1 MVIAPACQRQ
11 YQRVGTPPRLDDMTT
26 PTTLNAQGSIIVGV
40 DGSPASEHAVMWAA
54 DEARLQR
61 RDLTLVHALATVSSS
76 QLGMLA
82 TAGIPP
88 GQVTGELRSSAEE
101 IVKRAHVL
109 AADRCPGAAI
119 DIVIEPEDARKLLLE
134 LGKTASMTV
143 VGTRGHGLVAGLL
156 LGSVS
161 AAVVRHA
168 ETPVVVV
175 RPVQASASGVL
186 IAADGSEDSLQLVE
200 HAYREASYRQVP
212 LTIVHCVWD
221 GLVAQARW
229 ANVSETDPQGT
240 EARLRI
246 AESVAGMGEKF
257 PDVETHVK
265 VTRGAVDACLVDLSA
280 KHELMVIGRPPR
292 SLRVR
297 LTLAG
302 LAVPIAEHAHCPVLV
317 VP

>member
-1 MVIAPACQRQ
+1 MVIADACQRQ
-11 YQRVGTPPRLDDMTT
+11 YHREGSAFRLEDMTT
-26 PTTLNAQGSIIVGV
+26 TTTLNANGSIIVGV

-61 RDLTLVHALATVSSS
+61 RDLTLVHALTTMSSS

-88 GQVTGELRSSAEE
+88 AQVMGELRSGAEK
-101 IVKRAHVL
+101 IVERAHAL
-109 AADRCPGAAI
+109 AVDRCPGAAV
-119 DIVIEPEDARKLLLE
+119 DTVIESADARKLLLE
-134 LGKTASMTV
+134 LGRTASMTV

-161 AAVVRHA
+161 AAVIRHA

-175 RPVQASASGVL
+175 RPVQDSAGGVL
-186 IAADGSEDSLQLVE
+186 IAADGSEDTLELVE
-200 HAYREASYRQVP
+200 HAYREASYRQAP

-229 ANVSETDPQGT
+229 ADVSESDPQAA

-257 PDVETHVK
+257 PDVEMHVR
-265 VTRGAVDACLVDLSA
+265 VTRGAIDACLVDLSA

-297 LTLAG
+297 LALAG